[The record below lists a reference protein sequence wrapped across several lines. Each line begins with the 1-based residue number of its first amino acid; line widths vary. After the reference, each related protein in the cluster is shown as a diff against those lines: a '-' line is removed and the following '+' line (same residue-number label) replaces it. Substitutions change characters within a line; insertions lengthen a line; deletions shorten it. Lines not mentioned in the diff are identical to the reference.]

1 MCGPQAAS
9 RIAAK
14 NSAHLFMHSL
24 LSATELLSAP
34 GRRPGGRVGQGAGIH
49 EVLARPRVAGAYDT
63 RRAPSVSI
71 PVNTRTNQSLCFSLA
86 FPGCRSLESDAWDD
100 PSLVLLCRG
109 LRPHFVAGCMGQIG
123 AAERSAGRTAS
134 NYTTLFYTA
143 LIKHNFSRSWHRC
156 GACCEGTS
164 AALRVGAQ

>member
-1 MCGPQAAS
+1 M
-9 RIAAK
+9 AAK
-14 NSAHLFMHSL
+14 NSAHLMFASL
-24 LSATELLSAP
+24 FIGHRAPQRARQASWGKGGSKRRYSRSCCASA
-34 GRRPGGRVGQGAGIH
+34 GGW
-49 EVLARPRVAGAYDT
+49 AGAYDT

-71 PVNTRTNQSLCFSLA
+71 PVNTRTNRTLCFSLA
-86 FPGCRSLESDAWDD
+86 FPGWRSLEGDAWDD

-134 NYTTLFYTA
+134 YYTTLFYTA